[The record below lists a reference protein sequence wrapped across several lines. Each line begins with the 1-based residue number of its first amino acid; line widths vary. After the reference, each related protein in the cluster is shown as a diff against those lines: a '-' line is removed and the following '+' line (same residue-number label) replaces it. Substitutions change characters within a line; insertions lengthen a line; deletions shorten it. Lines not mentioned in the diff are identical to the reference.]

1 MFIHRPR
8 QHDRPCIRQ
17 CFRTRMIDR
26 QADAERP
33 HSCSGCVNR
42 GYFTMAA
49 CRQRQDVARD
59 NHTAGVDYRQR
70 VSDLGAGADV
80 SFGQYAPLAM
90 LALCAVAYLFGSAI
104 RFDIGAAEGRPRPP
118 PLVAAAETQSG
129 AVLAFAYFISDRSTC
144 FRPQWFPLEILFV
157 HYQSVALAQRIWG
170 YRGEIYVQHDY
181 QKTAK
186 NAMFFA
192 EL

>member
-1 MFIHRPR
+1 MLNALIL
-8 QHDRPCIRQ
+8 
-17 CFRTRMIDR
+17 
-26 QADAERP
+26 
-33 HSCSGCVNR
+33 
-42 GYFTMAA
+42 AA
-49 CRQRQDVARD
+49 VVL
-59 NHTAGVDYRQR
+59 TAGILLWPR
-70 VSDLGAGADV
+70 VANAKMWRATITPLASIIGSGFLILGPVPDV

-157 HYQSVALAQRIWG
+157 HYQSVALAQRILG
-170 YRGEIYVQHDY
+170 VSGGNLCS
-181 QKTAK
+181 A
-186 NAMFFA
+186 
-192 EL
+192 